1 MRPRDERKLN
11 EWQTL
16 LTAVAVA
23 GLLVVTIIVV
33 SLRLATAMSVKTG
46 DIIRLDP
53 ADQPVS
59 DSQARLLAIVI
70 GDAPDKVCT
79 LDLRVMELSGGSIVI
94 DATQFSPALTYR
106 VHWAGVRT
114 SNDASDC
121 GRSAELRVGADAIA
135 ALSMAA
141 AAW

>member
-1 MRPRDERKLN
+1 MRPHYERKLD

-16 LTAVAVA
+16 LTAVAAA
-23 GLLVVTIIVV
+23 GLLFVTIIVL
-33 SLRLATAMSVKTG
+33 SLRLATAMSAKTG

-53 ADQPVS
+53 AEQPVS
-59 DSQARLLAIVI
+59 DSQARVLATVI
-70 GDAPDKVCT
+70 GDAADKVCT

-94 DATQFSPALTYR
+94 DATQFAPVLAYR

-114 SNDASDC
+114 SDDTSDC
-121 GRSAELRVGADAIA
+121 GHSAELRVSADAIA